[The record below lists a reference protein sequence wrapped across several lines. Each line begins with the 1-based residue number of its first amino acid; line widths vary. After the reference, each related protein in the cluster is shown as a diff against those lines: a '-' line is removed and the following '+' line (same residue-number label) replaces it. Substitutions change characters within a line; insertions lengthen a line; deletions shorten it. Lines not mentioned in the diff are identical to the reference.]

1 MEESSSCPICLESL
15 FGDGGGDGSN
25 AAETL
30 ATGATVPCG
39 HLCHVK
45 CWDEWMAASMTN
57 HRQQSTKCPMC
68 NSATTSLVR
77 LFLTVPT
84 ARNQR
89 NDDDDDDSEE
99 SGMESDDD
107 DHDDGELG
115 ETSPTIAATTTSRL
129 NPNPRP
135 RSVNTPT
142 ILDLLSDDDDD
153 NDHDGPVIVTIDD
166 DPVVI
171 DVTATERLRS
181 PNVTLASHQNTKKN
195 KSHAATA
202 THTNSS
208 SKNNKMS
215 LSLQKYRRKVR
226 TLRQQ
231 KKTLQSQSHK
241 NLEQYRKTLETL
253 ATTQQAYDDLTTQF
267 AALEKTE
274 HDTQLRYNQIMLQ
287 QVQMQRRNEA
297 AQEQLQQ
304 QAALLQ
310 TKQAEMQRMQEQHA
324 KQFKEYR
331 NKNPQQLREV
341 QTILQERP
349 LLLEQV
355 RTLQQQLAHHQ
366 QQRSSSSSS
375 RSSDSVPT
383 TTHRQRQELLRT
395 IRQGIDDSATVPPP
409 LPSKKRRQVAVES
422 MEQMSDVAPWDWTH
436 RAGPTLF
443 RSAQSKTL
451 TNVPNA
457 PTKARISKSNHQ
469 SLTNRCQESDNDDER
484 LRDLQ
489 TRNQLPL
496 KRSSHLQEPRRVHS
510 TKQNNEMDDDD
521 DDDENRVPQRRH
533 SNHPPPSSS
542 SSSRPYDPSTKTMR
556 GTNDPKRLHQIIM
569 MHPPSFPSVATT
581 TTQVPVVKKRQ
592 TTISFA
598 TKRA

>member
-15 FGDGGGDGSN
+15 FDGDGGN
-25 AAETL
+25 AADTP

-57 HRQQSTKCPMC
+57 HHRHQQSTKCPMC
-68 NSATTSLVR
+68 NSATTALVR

-107 DHDDGELG
+107 GNDDDNGELG
-115 ETSPTIAATTTSRL
+115 ETSPTIAATTTSR
-129 NPNPRP
+129 PNPR
-135 RSVNTPT
+135 SVTTPT
-142 ILDLLSDDDDD
+142 ILDLLSDDDD
-153 NDHDGPVIVTIDD
+153 NDGPVIVTIDD

-171 DVTATERLRS
+171 DVTATERRRS
-181 PNVTLASHQNTKKN
+181 PNVTLVSQQNTKKN
-195 KSHAATA
+195 AA

-241 NLEQYRKTLETL
+241 NMEQYRKTLETL

-287 QVQMQRRNEA
+287 QVQMQRRTEA

-310 TKQAEMQRMQEQHA
+310 TKQAEMQRMEAQHA

-341 QTILQERP
+341 QSILQERP

-355 RTLQQQLAHHQ
+355 RTMQRQLDHHRKQQSQ
-366 QQRSSSSSS
+366 SSSSSS
-375 RSSDSVPT
+375 RSSDSVPTT

-422 MEQMSDVAPWDWTH
+422 MEQMSDVAPWDRTSH
-436 RAGPTLF
+436 LAGPTLF

-451 TNVPNA
+451 TNVA
-457 PTKARISKSNHQ
+457 PTKALISNNRNHQ
-469 SLTNRCQESDNDDER
+469 SLTNHCKESDNDDDGW

-489 TRNQLPL
+489 ARNQRPL
-496 KRSSHLQEPRRVHS
+496 KRSSHHQEPRRVHS
-510 TKQNNEMDDDD
+510 TKHNNEID

-533 SNHPPPSSS
+533 SDHPPPSS
-542 SSSRPYDPSTKTMR
+542 SSSRPYDPSTKTIR
-556 GTNDPKRLHQIIM
+556 GTNDPKRLNQMIM